1 MQNFLISRNG
11 ETLGFGVGLGLPGK
25 VNFGKWSKKRREASC
40 QKPQKP
46 HVAGHSMEGA
56 SKSGPF
62 EATFGRK
69 RPLFRP
75 NGPPG
80 GKVGPPGQIPGA
92 TGRFP
97 AENHGKGPA
106 REMGRPERR
115 GAAPR
120 NVGPPRVMWGRPE

>member
-1 MQNFLISRNG
+1 MSMWGLSC
-11 ETLGFGVGLGLPGK
+11 VGGAARAGPMSMWGL
-25 VNFGKWSKKRREASC
+25 SC
-40 QKPQKP
+40 
-46 HVAGHSMEGA
+46 VGGAARVRA

-62 EATFGRK
+62 GATFGRK

-80 GKVGPPGQIPGA
+80 GKAGPPGQIPGA
-92 TGRFP
+92 AGRFP

-115 GAAPR
+115 GATPR
-120 NVGPPRVMWGRPE
+120 NVGPPRVMRGRPE

>member
-1 MQNFLISRNG
+1 MWAEPR
-11 ETLGFGVGLGLPGK
+11 VR
-25 VNFGKWSKKRREASC
+25 VR
-40 QKPQKP
+40 
-46 HVAGHSMEGA
+46 A

-62 EATFGRK
+62 GATFGRK

-80 GKVGPPGQIPGA
+80 GKAGPPGQIPGA

-106 REMGRPERR
+106 REMGHPERC
-115 GAAPR
+115 GAALR
-120 NVGPPRVMWGRPE
+120 IVGPPWVMRGHPE